1 MLVDYDAIG
10 MRIKIARIRARISQE
25 TLAERTNFSTTHISN
40 IETGN
45 TKLSLPAIDRKST
58 RLNSSHI

>member
-25 TLAERTNFSTTHISN
+25 TLAERTNWQYKVEPSRNYEHRQR
-40 IETGN
+40 
-45 TKLSLPAIDRKST
+45 SLLAGGT
-58 RLNSSHI
+58 AAL